1 MLWIG
6 LVGILGCALVLS
18 AIDIRE
24 HRLPNRIVGPLA
36 GAVAVWLIVLG
47 VINDDLARTGAAF
60 LWGLAVMGVFLV
72 LAIVAGLG
80 MGDVKFA
87 WPLAATIG
95 WFGSAAVQTALFGL
109 ILSGGIVGVVL
120 MVTRRN
126 TKFQLPYGPFMTVG
140 LICGVVHGLSL

>member
-6 LVGILGCALVLS
+6 LIGIVGCALVLS

-36 GAVAVWLIVLG
+36 GAVAVWLLVLG
-47 VINDDLARTGAAF
+47 VANRDLERTGVAF
-60 LWGLAVMGVFLV
+60 LWGFAVMGIFFV

-95 WFGSAAVQTALFGL
+95 WFGSAAVQTAMLGL
-109 ILSGGIVGVVL
+109 VVSGGIVGVIAL
-120 MVTRRN
+120 AARRD
-126 TKFQLPYGPFMTVG
+126 TKFQLPYGPFMTIG
-140 LICGVVHGLSL
+140 LICGLLHGLSL